1 MKRFKKF
8 LIWVF
13 VIIVV
18 LVLAFLVYFKLAVEF
33 NPPHITDKSVLNK
46 QRIQIDTNFYV
57 CGNNWLRK
65 SKTGLWEM
73 YLEGKPFERG
83 VIAGKLSKELI
94 TVQEKAFVSQF
105 DKMVPS
111 RTYLKFLKYFI
122 AWFNRNLDKST
133 DDEYLQEI
141 YGISLS
147 ASDSFKY
154 IGPAYQRML
163 NYHSAHDIGHALQN
177 YHMVGCTSFACWGN
191 ATEDSSL
198 IIGRNFD
205 FFVGVEFAQN
215 KIICFVN
222 PEKGYKFMYVTWAG
236 MTGVVSGM
244 NEKGLTVTINSSKSE
259 IPFSAA
265 TPVSIVAR
273 EILQY
278 SSTIDQAFAIAKK
291 RKTFVSES
299 FMIGSAI
306 DHKTAIIEKSPTK
319 TGLFFSESTKII
331 CTNHFQSKL
340 FADDKLNKENI
351 EKSSTKYRYNRVAEL
366 LNKYPKLNVRQTA
379 VILRD
384 QLGMQEKNIG
394 MGNEKAVNQLIAHH
408 SIIFKPE
415 ELKVWISSNPYQL
428 GEYVAYDL
436 KKIFSECKGMK
447 NNHEVYEENLIIP
460 ADTFL
465 LSVNYKNYKKYLILR
480 EQLKGFIHAK
490 KEVYINE
497 QILKDFIQSNPEY
510 FLVYSLSGD
519 CYKKENEFGMAITYY
534 NKALTKEITSVE
546 DRTHILNGLR
556 TCYSKNHKL

>member
-1 MKRFKKF
+1 
-8 LIWVF
+8 
-13 VIIVV
+13 
-18 LVLAFLVYFKLAVEF
+18 
-33 NPPHITDKSVLNK
+33 
-46 QRIQIDTNFYV
+46 
-57 CGNNWLRK
+57 
-65 SKTGLWEM
+65 M
-73 YLEGKPFERG
+73 Y
-83 VIAGKLSKELI
+83 I
-94 TVQEKAFVSQF
+94 
-105 DKMVPS
+105 
-111 RTYLKFLKYFI
+111 
-122 AWFNRNLDKST
+122 
-133 DDEYLQEI
+133 
-141 YGISLS
+141 
-147 ASDSFKY
+147 
-154 IGPAYQRML
+154 
-163 NYHSAHDIGHALQN
+163 
-177 YHMVGCTSFACWGN
+177 
-191 ATEDSSL
+191 
-198 IIGRNFD
+198 
-205 FFVGVEFAQN
+205 
-215 KIICFVN
+215 
-222 PEKGYKFMYVTWAG
+222 TWAG

-244 NEKGLTVTINSSKSE
+244 NENGLTVTINSSKSE

-278 SSTIDQAFAIAKK
+278 AATIDQAFAIAKK

-306 DHKTAIIEKSPTK
+306 DHKTAIIEKSSTK
-319 TGLFFSESTKII
+319 TGLFFSKSTKII

-351 EKSSTKYRYNRVAEL
+351 EKSSTKYRYTRVSEL

-384 QLGMQEKNIG
+384 QQGLQEKNIG

-436 KKIFSECKGMK
+436 KKIFSDCKGMK

-460 ADTFL
+460 ADIFL

-519 CYKKENEFGMAITYY
+519 CYKKENKIIYFG
-534 NKALTKEITSVE
+534 N
-546 DRTHILNGLR
+546 
-556 TCYSKNHKL
+556 